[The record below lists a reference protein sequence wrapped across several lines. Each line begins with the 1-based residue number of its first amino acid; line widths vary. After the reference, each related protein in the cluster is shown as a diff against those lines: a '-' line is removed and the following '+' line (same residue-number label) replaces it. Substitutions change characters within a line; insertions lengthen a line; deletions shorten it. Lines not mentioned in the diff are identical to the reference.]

1 MSKKSLT
8 KADFRREKNKKD
20 MSDNGT
26 KELVGE
32 KEKFLIRP
40 LIPIPPIEK
49 DDTQIT
55 LDFFPVSRRNL
66 SRFPSQVIFSHEL
79 VVGGVPGRMRS
90 SSRNGIILKSEIEDA
105 PLDLAET
112 YVRNL
117 NTVKIKPTDVD
128 TK

>member
-8 KADFRREKNKKD
+8 KADFRREKKNKKD

-55 LDFFPVSRRNL
+55 LDFFPFRDAISRD
-66 SRFPSQVIFSHEL
+66 FPYKSFSHMNWWW
-79 VVGGVPGRMRS
+79 GVCQV
-90 SSRNGIILKSEIEDA
+90 E
-105 PLDLAET
+105 
-112 YVRNL
+112 
-117 NTVKIKPTDVD
+117 
-128 TK
+128 

>member
-1 MSKKSLT
+1 
-8 KADFRREKNKKD
+8 
-20 MSDNGT
+20 MSDDGT
-26 KELVGE
+26 RELVGD
-32 KEKFLIRP
+32 KVKFLIRP
-40 LIPIPPIEK
+40 LIFLQSKKTI
-49 DDTQIT
+49 QIT

-66 SRFPSQVIFSHEL
+66 LRFPSQVIFSHEL
-79 VVGGVPGRMRS
+79 VVGGVPGRMS

-128 TK
+128 TR

>member
-1 MSKKSLT
+1 
-8 KADFRREKNKKD
+8 
-20 MSDNGT
+20 MSDDGT
-26 KELVGE
+26 RELVGE
-32 KEKFLIRP
+32 KVKFLIRP
-40 LIPIPPIEK
+40 LIFLQSK
-49 DDTQIT
+49 KTTQIT

-66 SRFPSQVIFSHEL
+66 LRFPSQVIFSHEL

-117 NTVKIKPTDVD
+117 NTVKIKPTDMD
-128 TK
+128 TR